1 VGPGSSAARGQSVRI
16 PERRTRPRL
25 GHADRETERCGGA
38 DGIAA
43 LARAYRAEL
52 GRRDGH
58 GGQCPQPLP
67 GDLGG
72 RSEMTGQII
81 SDGHRQA

>member
-1 VGPGSSAARGQSVRI
+1 MGSLD
-16 PERRTRPRL
+16 T
-25 GHADRETERCGGA
+25 
-38 DGIAA
+38 
-43 LARAYRAEL
+43 RAYLAEL
-52 GRRDGH
+52 ARRDGY

-81 SDGHRQA
+81 SDDYRQA